1 MRDIRL
7 LHARELLE
15 LHDAGHFGMPAE
27 ILAARA
33 TLQAMKAAET
43 ETGATWEAVRP
54 GDVEQRLAEEM
65 LDAGVSPKAGALAAV
80 VKSID
85 DAERKQRA
93 AEMAVRVAR
102 LAVEMA
108 ELRFVSAVDEH
119 RDELI
124 VDHLRPA
131 LRETL
136 EEVRGLAE
144 LLEGSNLRDPLPLL
158 GDAKRGAAYQALV
171 AAMTR
176 QSAIRDG
183 QRHCAGGNLPDPWEL
198 AVYRN
203 APAAFARAGLNW
215 KTRRQF
221 GKAPWPEHP
230 LERLRWE
237 ATDPDAEPW
246 IPLRAEFEQLAEEVA
261 ATSRLR
267 PAPTIVG

>member
-7 LHARELLE
+7 LHSRELLA
-15 LHDAGHFGMPAE
+15 LHDAGHFGMPAD

-33 TLQAMKAAET
+33 TLEAMKAAEA

-65 LDAGVSPKAGALAAV
+65 VAAGASPKAGALEAV
-80 VKSID
+80 IKQID
-85 DAERKQRA
+85 EAEHKQRTAELA
-93 AEMAVRVAR
+93 ARAAR
-102 LAVEMA
+102 LAVELA

-119 RDELI
+119 RDETI

-136 EEVRGLAE
+136 EEVRGLRE

-158 GDAKRGAAYQALV
+158 GDAKRGSAYQALV
-171 AAMTR
+171 AVSR
-176 QSAIRDG
+176 RHSAVRDG

-198 AVYRN
+198 AVFRG
-203 APAAFARAGLNW
+203 APAVFARAGLNW
-215 KTRRQF
+215 KSRRQF
-221 GKAPWPEHP
+221 GRVPWPEHP
-230 LERLRWE
+230 LDRLVWE

-246 IPLRAEFEQLAEEVA
+246 IPLPAEFEQLAEEVA
-261 ATSRLR
+261 ATTRLR
-267 PAPTIVG
+267 PAPTMVG